1 MTFIPIKIFSLYI
14 SMCMAALSPLDDTVS
29 AQNPELEYQEPFCTG
44 KVMWKKIAPAP
55 AQTIPVS
62 CDFYTIQSG
71 LLKPLNLNISAIAWV
86 THVQLMV

>member
-1 MTFIPIKIFSLYI
+1 
-14 SMCMAALSPLDDTVS
+14 MCMGALSPLDDTVS

-71 LLKPLNLNISAIAWV
+71 LLNLGVSVPLYKHREAKGSKAICSLG
-86 THVQLMV
+86 QICLPRGKIQ